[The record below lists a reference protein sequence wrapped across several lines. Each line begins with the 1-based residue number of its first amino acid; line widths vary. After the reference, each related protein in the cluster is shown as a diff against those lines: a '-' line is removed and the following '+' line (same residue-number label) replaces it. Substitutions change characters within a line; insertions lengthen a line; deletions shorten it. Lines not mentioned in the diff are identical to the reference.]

1 MTALKPSRLPIGALA
16 LVATGLVAVATYE
29 GYEPKAR
36 PPVPGD
42 VPTVGFGST
51 THADGT
57 PVRAGETITPPAA
70 LALMVRDVTAKEGA
84 LKICL
89 AGVWLHQHEYNAIV
103 SVAYSVG
110 SAAVCHS
117 SIPAKLRAG
126 EFEAACRTILDFKKV
141 QGRDC
146 CLPKNKTFCGG
157 ICTRRQAEYR
167 QCLGS
172 EPT

>member
-1 MTALKPSRLPIGALA
+1 MTSLKTLRAPIAALA
-16 LVATGLVAVATYE
+16 LTATGLVTIAIHE

-57 PVRAGETITPPAA
+57 PVRMGETIAPPAA
-70 LALMVRDVTAKEGA
+70 LALMVRDVSVKEGA
-84 LKICL
+84 LKTCL
-89 AGVWLHQHEYNAIV
+89 DGVLLHQREYDAFTSLAYNVGPAAI
-103 SVAYSVG
+103 
-110 SAAVCHS
+110 CRS
-117 SIPAKLRAG
+117 SIPARLRAG
-126 EFEAACRTILDFKKV
+126 EHAAACRTILEFRNV

-157 ICTRRQAEYR
+157 LCARRRGEYEM
-167 QCLGS
+167 CMGGS
-172 EPT
+172 K